1 MKSLWRVPTRGLRN
15 GHKRISYHKTVF
27 ISKQILV
34 DRELKSRY
42 KMKANVAKSSSL
54 VDYCL
59 ILNRGGWVTL
69 RQVWGEYSEQEK
81 EKPSNILFS

>member
-1 MKSLWRVPTRGLRN
+1 MQISILNISAVFTARPGEEFVACPYAGITN

-42 KMKANVAKSSSL
+42 KLKANVAKSSSL

-59 ILNRGGWVTL
+59 ILNRAGWRTL
-69 RQVWGEYSEQEK
+69 R
-81 EKPSNILFS
+81 